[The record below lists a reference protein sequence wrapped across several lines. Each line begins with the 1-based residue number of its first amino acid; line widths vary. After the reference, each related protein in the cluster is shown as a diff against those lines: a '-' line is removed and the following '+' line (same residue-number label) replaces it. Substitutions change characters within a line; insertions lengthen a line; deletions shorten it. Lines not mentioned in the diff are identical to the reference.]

1 MRVTK
6 TYKNCMISSKQGS
19 DYWDVFQDGRFY
31 ATVFNEEEA
40 RSVIYKL
47 IGENEYITDEM
58 MTKVK
63 YD

>member
-1 MRVTK
+1 
-6 TYKNCMISSKQGS
+6 MISSKQGS

-58 MTKVK
+58 MEKV
-63 YD
+63 DTP